1 MPNPKRRRVRGKKK
15 SGKVKVSQSVSVRKK
30 GTKSGSTAKMDT
42 VQGRP
47 PADVAPTFKVKIR
60 KK

>member
-15 SGKVKVSQSVSVRKK
+15 AGKVKVSQSVSVRKK
-30 GTKSGSTAKMDT
+30 GTQSAKNDT
-42 VQGRP
+42 IREVP
-47 PADVAPTFKVKIR
+47 SKVPDVSPTFKVKIR